1 MGDSKEGT
9 GARAIV
15 KVPEGIYCNDCDE
28 TLTEENMHPSLI
40 RSQNWICKG
49 CSHKR
54 TNKWRKENPSKMRVI
69 DRRGKL
75 KNKYSITIPEYN
87 DMLALQEGVCALC
100 GKEEKR
106 RPLSVDHC
114 HTTGRI
120 RGLLCSSCNLA
131 IGLIGDDSEVAM
143 KIARYLE

>member
-1 MGDSKEGT
+1 MM
-9 GARAIV
+9 
-15 KVPEGIYCNDCDE
+15 VPDGMYCNDCDE
-28 TLTEENMHPSLI
+28 LLSDDNMHPSLA

-54 TNKWRKENPSKMRVI
+54 TNAWRRSNPSKMKAI
-69 DRRGKL
+69 DRKGKL
-75 KNKYSITIPEYN
+75 RLKYNITVEEYN
-87 DMLALQEGVCALC
+87 EMLALQEGVCAIC

-114 HTTGRI
+114 HTTGKI

-131 IGLIGDDSEVAM
+131 VGLIGDSSIVAAR
-143 KIARYLE
+143 IVRYLE